1 MVDDEHVGTDRVDLS
16 TAELRAVVRFAADCA
31 EGLLP
36 EFEAVAPDD
45 PRPRDALAAARAFA
59 QGAAR
64 SNLQRTA
71 AVAAHRA
78 ARGVPAEPAQLAA
91 LACGDAAAAAYL
103 HPIARATQVGHILRA
118 AACAARVA
126 ELRGSDDGDDV
137 VRLLA
142 GRAAPPVPEVLRR
155 YPAAPRGS
163 ARLGRLVSAIDA
175 AVRAQP

>member
-1 MVDDEHVGTDRVDLS
+1 MVDDEDVSTGDVDLT
-16 TAELRAVVRFAADCA
+16 TAELRAVVRFAVGCA

-45 PRPRDALAAARAFA
+45 PRPRGALTAARAFA
-59 QGAAR
+59 DGAPR

-78 ARGVPAEPAQLAA
+78 AREVGPEQAQLAA

-126 ELRGSDDGDDV
+126 ELRTGDDLEAV
-137 VRLLA
+137 HALA
-142 GRAAPPVPEVLRR
+142 GLAAPPVPEVLRR
-155 YPAAPRGS
+155 YPPAPRGGT
-163 ARLGRLVSAIDA
+163 RLAQLVSALDA
-175 AVRAQP
+175 AVRARG

>member
-1 MVDDEHVGTDRVDLS
+1 MTTEHVDLS
-16 TAELRAVVRFAADCA
+16 TAELRAVVRFAAGCA

-45 PRPRDALAAARAFA
+45 PRPREALAAARVFA
-59 QGAAR
+59 DGAAR

-71 AVAAHRA
+71 AFAAHRA
-78 ARGVPAEPAQLAA
+78 ARDVTAEPARLAA

-103 HPIARATQVGHILRA
+103 HPVARATQVGHILRA

-126 ELRGSDDGDDV
+126 ELRTGDDREA
-137 VRLLA
+137 VRLIA
-142 GRAAPPVPEVLRR
+142 GRAAPPVPDVLRR

-163 ARLGRLVSAIDA
+163 TRVAQLMSVLDATIRARG
-175 AVRAQP
+175 